1 MTTDPAGTDPAR
13 TGPAGRPVAAAEQA
27 VLASDDDREQA
38 ARRLRTAVEGG
49 RLPLEL
55 LAPRLDEVYGARTR
69 GELADACRGL
79 PAPGPRDDLVVDSPP
94 TSGRFVAGVFGGF
107 VRKGRWVVPPRLTL
121 WSMWGGGRVD
131 LAQARFSSQD
141 TEIRTVALWG
151 GTRITV
157 PDDIDVEIKGFG
169 LFGVFGKGAARRTG
183 RPGAPRVVIKGLA
196 LFGAVVTRTSTTGTE
211 H

>member
-1 MTTDPAGTDPAR
+1 MTTDPAR
-13 TGPAGRPVAAAEQA
+13 TGSEGRSVAAEQA

-55 LAPRLDEVYGARTR
+55 LA
-69 GELADACRGL
+69 
-79 PAPGPRDDLVVDSPP
+79 S
-94 TSGRFVAGVFGGF
+94 
-107 VRKGRWVVPPRLTL
+107 RLTL

-131 LAQARFSSQD
+131 LSQARFSSQD
-141 TEIRTVALWG
+141 TEIRAVALWG

-157 PDDIDVEIKGFG
+157 PDDIDVEVKGFG
-169 LFGVFGKGAARRTG
+169 LFGVLGKGAARRTG

-211 H
+211 R